1 MDGITMPQG
10 AMPYGCGTSR
20 SSMSYYYLE
29 VTRGME
35 IGRRYPL
42 VDGAISVGR
51 SSQNSVVIH
60 QAEKSVSSHH
70 MIIYKSPERIMVQD
84 LQSTNGSFV
93 NEMKITEKE
102 IMDGDEIGFGQAGPR
117 LKLISSAI
125 ELDLKAGPSGPPIET
140 GVKTKEDDLSPLLK
154 AKRDSLRNDGEFNYL
169 NASSIRPAE
178 KKPAKDTSI
187 TMQIGQKL
195 AENKIDADDLHKLM
209 KDGKRLERLIKGGTL
224 GKTQT
229 NMLRSMY
236 SASRTTHRNWLYIV
250 FAIVI
255 VSVAMASFFAV
266 RSYQYR
272 QLITKAQDLRKD
284 LDEYDKRI
292 ANAQKN
298 PDANKDALEKLILE
312 MEAKEKSFSS
322 LQTQISEDD
331 YGKFYNDPLERQ
343 IDKILQQFGEADYH
357 IPKEMMQRVKYH
369 IGVYSGDLHEVIGRY
384 LKRKEMYFPMIQKVF
399 REKNLPVDLA
409 YVSMLESGFNP
420 MALSHV
426 GARGLW
432 QFMPATGKQFG
443 LRQDNGIDERTDPF
457 KATVAAAQY
466 FKELIG
472 MFGGKSSVMLCM
484 AAYNAGEGRIMR
496 ALRKIDDPMRNRD
509 FWYIYRMGYLAEE
522 TNEYI
527 PRVIALMIISES
539 PGQYGF
545 ASSRAIDA
553 SALEAENDFVEIE
566 SGRGQ

>member
-1 MDGITMPQG
+1 
-10 AMPYGCGTSR
+10 
-20 SSMSYYYLE
+20 MSYYYLE
-29 VTRGME
+29 VTRGVEM
-35 IGRRYPL
+35 GRRYALP
-42 VDGAISVGR
+42 DGAISVGR
-51 SSQNSVVIH
+51 SSQNSIVIH
-60 QAEKSVSSHH
+60 PSEKNVSSHH

-93 NEMKITEKE
+93 NEMKISEKE
-102 IMDGDEIGFGQAGPR
+102 IMDGDEVGFGQAGPR
-117 LKLISSAI
+117 LKLVSSAI
-125 ELDLKAGPSGPPIET
+125 ELDLKAGPSGSPIET
-140 GVKTKEDDLSPLLK
+140 GIKTKEDGISPFLK
-154 AKRDSLRNDGEFNYL
+154 AKRDTLRNDGEFNYL

-178 KKPAKDTSI
+178 KKPADDTSI
-187 TMQIGQKL
+187 TMQLGHKL
-195 AENKIDADDLHKLM
+195 AENRIDADDMQKLM

-284 LDEYDKRI
+284 LDEYDNRI
-292 ANAQKN
+292 ANAKKN

-322 LQTQISEDD
+322 LQTQINEDD
-331 YGKFYNDPLERQ
+331 YGKFYNDPVERQ
-343 IDKILQQFGEADYH
+343 IDKILQQFGESDYH

-369 IGVYSGDLHEVIGRY
+369 IGVYSGDLHDVIGRY
-384 LKRKEMYFPMIQKVF
+384 LKRKEKYFPMIQKVF

-432 QFMPATGKQFG
+432 QFMPATGKHFG
-443 LRQDNGIDERTDPF
+443 LRQEKDLDERTDPY

-484 AAYNAGEGRIMR
+484 AAYNAGEGRIMN

-527 PRVIALMIISES
+527 PRVIALMIISEN
-539 PGQYGF
+539 PRQYGF
-545 ASSRAIDA
+545 ASSRAFE
-553 SALEAENDFVEIE
+553 SSSLEAENDFVEIE